1 MSSRACIS
9 CTCFIRALRWR
20 LVSSAIVLLL
30 VDVEVDDVLD
40 QLVSVELEVSLCV
53 DRGVHL
59 TQPVLDDAEEL
70 DVSGEGH
77 VRVNAGAVGS
87 GDGGFRGGRLC
98 HLCVD

>member
-1 MSSRACIS
+1 M
-9 CTCFIRALRWR
+9 
-20 LVSSAIVLLL
+20 
-30 VDVEVDDVLD
+30 
-40 QLVSVELEVSLCV
+40 

-87 GDGGFRGGRLC
+87 GDGGFRGGGLC
-98 HLCVD
+98 HLCVGLIESELLIALTSVLSDPACKLFHITFRNLSTTIKAVALESAVTSNVAIGK